1 MSLAGIHSGAF
12 LDSGQNRAGMT
23 EGLVCSGTTGQDE
36 RGPLQIVNSPA
47 KFRPALGHS
56 RDSEMNIHHH
66 FRSPRLGKQGM
77 VQEIL
82 FT

>member
-1 MSLAGIHSGAF
+1 MPLAGIHSGAF

-47 KFRPALGHS
+47 KFRPALRHS
-56 RDSEMNIHHH
+56 KDSEMHIHPH
-66 FRSPRLGKQGM
+66 FTSPLSGKQG
-77 VQEIL
+77 VV
-82 FT
+82 